1 MKKLKFTLLAASCAC
16 AVAASVSLSGIAF
29 ADENTGRDVTLTGTN
44 VFYAG
49 VGGASISAVRLTD
62 DTEDGHTDYTSFII
76 GEDQTVTYRKNLA
89 YSWYAADEDG
99 FGTLNTFS
107 MTVGFEQLG
116 FESYTIALQSQQYN
130 LTEDGVTENYLVFK
144 PNGDA
149 LELYVSESEEI
160 AEDETPAVTLSNYL
174 SVDIAFGD
182 FAGGDYALLVN
193 GQEVGTIVNV
203 RQNYASYVSSGDSA
217 ATPLTFSATFA
228 EAAEDKSAEMI
239 MYSLNG
245 QSFEA
250 FDGSFAEDGTFTGD
264 VVIRDNCA
272 PVVCLDENVNYFT
285 HGGVI
290 DIDYTTI
297 DVVTTSP
304 RTTVKYFMLSNE
316 QVEGGADLN
325 FNDAEDDGEDAM
337 YIETSSSDE
346 YKLIRDSHTFV
357 PSLDAANGV
366 VENEDGYSVY
376 GLVKVAL
383 YVRDTTSSNRQEDYV
398 FLDWYVPAQYKY
410 DISADLTGEIAANRA
425 DTGFIKIV
433 TDSRGA
439 SYGDQTVVDLE
450 SYKAYIAKVEEEYQA
465 KIDDY
470 IAKTYPDGLYASSE
484 ANLYLPDF
492 SGYITDNLGGYTDL
506 TYDIH
511 YSSSATGA
519 ETGLAYNQLA
529 IAVEEA
535 NTTYRF
541 TIIAN
546 DAAGN
551 GMWYFDEDG
560 ERAELS
566 SDDIWEE
573 EYNDLLPFFEVTVAY
588 KPVTVEEPD
597 VQAVG
602 YVGSTYSSADFE
614 ITGVNNTY
622 TAEYKLYIFDRNAF
636 YADTKNLISYD
647 EVVKNITKLMNDT
660 YLEGVNTRKYFHT
673 VTDDE
678 EYEDLSWNADSQ
690 TFIPQ
695 DASVFYVVG
704 VTLQDTTF
712 DNYKLN
718 AYLVVRASERA
729 NELYGEDNWLE
740 NNVTAIV
747 LFCVAGV
754 CFIAFIVLLVVKPK
768 DKGDIDEIAVRVAE
782 SKKGK
787 GKK

>member
-144 PNGDA
+144 PNGAA

-160 AEDETPAVTLSNYL
+160 AEDDVPAVTLSDYL

-182 FAGGDYALLVN
+182 FADGDYALLVN

-217 ATPLTFSATFA
+217 ATPLTFSAA
-228 EAAEDKSAEMI
+228 
-239 MYSLNG
+239 
-245 QSFEA
+245 
-250 FDGSFAEDGTFTGD
+250 FAEDGTFTGD

-316 QVEGGADLN
+316 QVEGGAELN

-357 PSLDAANGV
+357 PSLDAASGV

-439 SYGDQTVVDLE
+439 SYGDQTVTDLE

-470 IAKTYPDGLYASSE
+470 IAETYPDGLYASSE

-492 SGYITDNLGGYTDL
+492 SG
-506 TYDIH
+506 
-511 YSSSATGA
+511 
-519 ETGLAYNQLA
+519 
-529 IAVEEA
+529 
-535 NTTYRF
+535 
-541 TIIAN
+541 
-546 DAAGN
+546 
-551 GMWYFDEDG
+551 
-560 ERAELS
+560 
-566 SDDIWEE
+566 
-573 EYNDLLPFFEVTVAY
+573 
-588 KPVTVEEPD
+588 
-597 VQAVG
+597 
-602 YVGSTYSSADFE
+602 
-614 ITGVNNTY
+614 
-622 TAEYKLYIFDRNAF
+622 
-636 YADTKNLISYD
+636 
-647 EVVKNITKLMNDT
+647 
-660 YLEGVNTRKYFHT
+660 
-673 VTDDE
+673 
-678 EYEDLSWNADSQ
+678 
-690 TFIPQ
+690 
-695 DASVFYVVG
+695 
-704 VTLQDTTF
+704 
-712 DNYKLN
+712 
-718 AYLVVRASERA
+718 
-729 NELYGEDNWLE
+729 
-740 NNVTAIV
+740 
-747 LFCVAGV
+747 
-754 CFIAFIVLLVVKPK
+754 
-768 DKGDIDEIAVRVAE
+768 
-782 SKKGK
+782 
-787 GKK
+787 